1 MVATAAATATATAT
15 NAGSCSS
22 SRTIASYTNC
32 SIGAG
37 GLWMPFH
44 CDDPRIDRWAMETL
58 DELMAFAQEA
68 DCDLA
73 EIVPT
78 ISLMKEHGGPAMDDY
93 STTSKDHDSFSNE
106 GHSALPAW
114 TRDKRIQFQHLT
126 VEMLAWQ
133 NLVNRLRI
141 PPEQELKDA
150 GYLYAYHFLP
160 PIINVPKM
168 IQFMLDEIL
177 KGDVDI
183 NLETNVQY
191 ESLDEMKQDATRLGC
206 DAIVNCTGFGARRL
220 CRDEKVIGARGILIE
235 FQRDECIRRPA
246 VTEGAYGNNIH
257 DAVITVSEEPWG
269 SETYPAY
276 IIPRGSTVVV
286 GGSYLEGDY
295 ECTIRDDERE
305 RLMLNA
311 ERLGID
317 TQKATVIGEW
327 VGFRPF
333 RSPVR
338 CELEANESDDAS
350 ASKGPLVFHSYG
362 HGGSGWT
369 VNVGA
374 AKECADILLATL
386 QKRSVVGKGV

>member
-1 MVATAAATATATAT
+1 
-15 NAGSCSS
+15 
-22 SRTIASYTNC
+22 
-32 SIGAG
+32 
-37 GLWMPFH
+37 MPFH
-44 CDDPRIDRWAMETL
+44 CDDPRTDRWAMETL
-58 DELMAFAQEA
+58 DELMPFALDK

-78 ISLMKEHGGPAMDDY
+78 ISLMKEHGGPAVDDY
-93 STTSKDHDSFSNE
+93 ATSTNDHSS
-106 GHSALPAW
+106 SSQQSLPAW
-114 TRDKRIQFQHLT
+114 SRDARIQFQHLT
-126 VEMLAWQ
+126 VEMLSWQ
-133 NLVNRLRI
+133 NLVNQLRI

-160 PIINVPKM
+160 PIVNVPRM
-168 IQFMLDEIL
+168 IQFMLDEIE
-177 KGDVDI
+177 KGAAIDVDGGGGGVDVDI
-183 NLETNVQY
+183 NLETNVEY
-191 ESLDEMKQDATRLGC
+191 KSLDEMKQDAARLGC
-206 DAIVNCTGFGARRL
+206 DAVVNCTGFGARTI
-220 CRDEKVIGARGILIE
+220 CKDNKMIGARGILVE
-235 FQRDECIRRPA
+235 FERDQCIRRQA
-246 VTEGAYGNNIH
+246 VTEGAYGSNVH

-276 IIPRGSTVVV
+276 IIPRGSTVIV

-295 ECTIRDDERE
+295 ECTIREEERE

-338 CELEANESDDAS
+338 CELETYDDDTS
-350 ASKGPLVFHSYG
+350 ITGPRLFHNYG

-369 VNVGA
+369 INVGA
-374 AKECADILLATL
+374 AKECADILLGTV
-386 QKRSVVGKGV
+386 QNNNG